1 MEAKQNQAGWGFGV
15 LWILASAFGMFIGF
29 AGGFFLAAYTAEA
42 LGGPGLV
49 AFSLFGSSMA
59 LAVGLMQWLVLR
71 RHVAEIRWWILTYFP
86 AICGLGL
93 LVAAVG
99 SGKLP
104 GVFGGVLIVS
114 GLVVCGGA
122 VTGTLQ
128 WLILRKKVSKA
139 GWWILA
145 CVAGWGLIMPIVKAR
160 PWGALESSSAETLF
174 TFIAV
179 AAMLGAVLG
188 GVMTWL
194 LRQCK
199 NNEE

>member
-1 MEAKQNQAGWGFGV
+1 MEAKKKQAGWGFWL
-15 LWILASAFGMFIGF
+15 LWCLASTIGMLIGF
-29 AGGFFLAAYTAEA
+29 VGGFFLALYTNEVIGGIVPISL
-42 LGGPGLV
+42 LGISAGL
-49 AFSLFGSSMA
+49 S
-59 LAVGLMQWLVLR
+59 VGLMQWLVLR
-71 RHVAEIRWWILTYFP
+71 QHVAEIRWWILTYFP

-104 GVFGGVLIVS
+104 GVFGGFLIVS

-128 WLILRKKVSKA
+128 WIILRKKVSKA

-145 CVAGWGLIMPIVKAR
+145 CAAGWGLIMPIVKAR

-174 TFIAV
+174 TFVAV